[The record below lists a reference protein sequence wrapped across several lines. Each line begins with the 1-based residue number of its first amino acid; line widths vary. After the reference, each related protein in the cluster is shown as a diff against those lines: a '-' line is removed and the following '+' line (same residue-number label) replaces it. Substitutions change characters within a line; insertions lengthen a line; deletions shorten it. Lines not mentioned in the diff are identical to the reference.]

1 MPRFKSMTVGSDA
14 NIENNGGNLA
24 ASWEKL
30 RANEDIQFSPVT
42 IPEQPPKEPS
52 WLQRFFEWLGD
63 ALSPL
68 GGMFGSAWPVV
79 KWVLLALMICAVL
92 FILYRLV
99 EPYFLGR
106 KHAPADDED
115 EGWQP
120 EQHEAQA
127 LLEDA
132 DRLAKD
138 GRFAEATHL
147 LLQRSIDQ
155 IATARPDWVE
165 PSSTARELAA
175 IAALPVSARNAFGLI
190 TERVERS
197 LFALRALD
205 EQDWNSA
212 RAAYADFAL
221 VRLDGARI

>member
-1 MPRFKSMTVGSDA
+1 MNVGSDA
-14 NIENNGGNLA
+14 NIENNRGNLA
-24 ASWEKL
+24 ESWEKL
-30 RANEDIQFSPVT
+30 RANEDIQFSPVN

-68 GGMFGSAWPVV
+68 GGMFGSAWPVI
-79 KWVLLALMICAVL
+79 KWVLLALLISAVL

-99 EPYFLGR
+99 EPYLVGR
-106 KHAPADDED
+106 KHAPTED
-115 EGWQP
+115 EEDGWQP
-120 EQHEAQA
+120 EQHEARA

-132 DRLAKD
+132 DSLANE

-147 LLQRSIDQ
+147 LLRRSIDQ
-155 IATARPDWVE
+155 IATARPEWVE

-175 IAALPVSARNAFGLI
+175 IAALPVSAREAFGLI

-205 EQDWNSA
+205 QQDWNSA
-212 RAAYADFAL
+212 RAAYAEFAL
-221 VRLDGARI
+221 ARFDGAGV

>member
-1 MPRFKSMTVGSDA
+1 MPRFKLMTSSSGA

-24 ASWEKL
+24 ESWEKL
-30 RANEDIQFSPVT
+30 RGNEDIQFSPVT

-52 WLQRFFEWLGD
+52 WLQRLFEWLGD

-68 GGMFGSAWPVV
+68 GEMFGSAWPFV
-79 KWVLLALMICAVL
+79 KWVLLALLISAVL
-92 FILYRLV
+92 FMLFRLV
-99 EPYFLGR
+99 EPYLLGR
-106 KHAPADDED
+106 KHALTED
-115 EGWQP
+115 EEDGWQP
-120 EQHEAQA
+120 EQHEARA

-132 DRLAKD
+132 DRLANE

-155 IATARPDWVE
+155 IATARPEWVE

-175 IAALPVSARNAFGLI
+175 ISALPVSARDAFGLI

-205 EQDWNSA
+205 QQDWNSA
-212 RAAYADFAL
+212 RSAYAEFAL
-221 VRLDGARI
+221 ARLDGASI